1 MLTRAFLLFAFCTL
15 STALS
20 SQSGQQLLERKEYET
35 ARVAFENELR
45 QDEESVEALLG
56 MARLY
61 AEEAY
66 TLYNP
71 DTAYIYLRE
80 AQRHIRKLSGGQ
92 QKKLERAGLD
102 KSSIRRLKNEIR
114 DKGLLFAIEK
124 GGSEALTQYMEHYS
138 RLDRDN
144 EMKAMQ
150 AFLQARF
157 EELQRAGAYEG
168 LRDFARSR
176 KRDIRE
182 YLPGLADPL
191 QNAIFDAYFRN
202 RDSTHLNSL
211 FNLLADYPEAAAR
224 LDAPLSKVLWEQPF
238 IAQAERY
245 LRGLDHSQLPRTIR
259 VVYYYHYITGDW
271 GDLLGFQNRYPLYAD
286 SFNIQA
292 AITIARTAP
301 DLGLGFTDGRLPVYQ
316 HYIELAAPVHQAFVA
331 LQQIIAR
338 SLERGQWE
346 SAAATVRQFAP
357 YFGEG
362 DSRIASLLDMLA
374 QPEEGVAPLPI
385 SEAVNSEL
393 GEYAPVIS
401 ADGQRL
407 FFCRNRGNNE
417 DIFSAR
423 REGESWGNPYP
434 IEALNTAENHEAP
447 LAISTD
453 NTTLLMY
460 DGGIVKYTDKQPD
473 GWSAPR
479 NFFSGPYAPE
489 WQGST
494 TFASNRE
501 AVIFAARSMDIIGAR
516 NDDNIDLFVSQ
527 RQPDGNW
534 GPPVNLGPILNTP
547 FEDRSPFLHPDMRT
561 LYFSSR
567 GHGGLGSLDVFVTT
581 RIGDGWLEWTEPKNL
596 GKEINKPGRDWGY
609 KISTDGTTAYF
620 SGDAP
625 GKREELYQVAVPER
639 FRPQPV
645 ATIRGHIL
653 GLDGRPLTA
662 ELILEDLSTGEPAG
676 RIQADP
682 ESGAFFVTL
691 PSGRLYSYTVE
702 GPGLY
707 PVSNNID
714 LRDSITIREAEENI
728 QAPTLAEIQEGNI
741 TLPLK
746 NLFFETDQFRIRPE
760 SYPELNRLA
769 SLIKAYA
776 LSVEVA
782 GHTDYTG
789 GAEYNQ
795 ALSQNRAEA
804 VRSYLLGQGVDAGQI
819 SAAGYG
825 ASQPLADNETET
837 GRALNR
843 RVEIRFRG
851 GGGEER
857 GRR

>member
-1 MLTRAFLLFAFCTL
+1 MLTRAFLLPALCIL
-15 STALS
+15 STALFA
-20 SQSGQQLLERKEYET
+20 QSGQQLLEQQEYET
-35 ARVAFENELR
+35 ARTVFEKELR
-45 QDEESVEALLG
+45 QNEESVEALLG
-56 MARLY
+56 MTRLY

-66 TLYNP
+66 VQYNP
-71 DTAYIYLRE
+71 DTAYTYLRE
-80 AQRHIRKLSGGQ
+80 AQRHIRKLSGRE
-92 QKKLERAGLD
+92 QKKLEQAGLD
-102 KSSIRRLKNEIR
+102 KQSIRRLKNEIR

-124 GGSEALTQYMEHYS
+124 GGSEALTQYIEHYS
-138 RLDRDN
+138 RLDHDN

-157 EELQRAGAYEG
+157 EELKQGGAYEG

-182 YLPGLADPL
+182 YLPGLALPL
-191 QNAIFDAYFRN
+191 QNAIFEAYFQN
-202 RDSTHLNSL
+202 RDSTNLNSL

-224 LDAPLSKVLWEQPF
+224 LDELLSKALWERPF
-238 IAQAERY
+238 IAQAESY
-245 LRGLDHSQLPRTIR
+245 LRGLDHSHLPQTIR

-301 DLGLGFTDGRLPVYQ
+301 DLQLGFTDSRLPVYQ
-316 HYIELAAPVHQAFVA
+316 HYIELAAPVHRAFIA
-331 LQQIIAR
+331 LQQVIAR
-338 SLERGQWE
+338 DLERREWE
-346 SAAATVRQFAP
+346 KAAATVRQFAS
-357 YFGEG
+357 YFGEE
-362 DSRIASLLDMLA
+362 DPRIAGLLDMLA
-374 QPEEGVAPLPI
+374 QPEEGQEPVPL
-385 SEAVNSEL
+385 SDAVNSEL

-407 FFCRNRGNNE
+407 FFCRNTGNNE
-417 DIFSAR
+417 DIYAAR
-423 REGESWGNPYP
+423 REGTSWGSPYP
-434 IEALNTAENHEAP
+434 IEALNTPENHEAP
-447 LAISTD
+447 LAISAD

-479 NFFSGPYAPE
+479 NFFSGSYAPE

-501 AVIFAARSMDIIGAR
+501 AVVFAARSMDIIGAR

-527 RQPDGNW
+527 RQPDGRW
-534 GPPVNLGPILNTP
+534 GPPANLGATLNTP

-567 GHGGLGSLDVFVTT
+567 GHGGLGSLDVYITT

-596 GKEINKPGRDWGY
+596 GKGINNPGRDWGY
-609 KISTDGTTAYF
+609 KISTDGATAYF

-645 ATIRGHIL
+645 STIQGRIL
-653 GLDGRPLTA
+653 GLDGKPLPA

-676 RIQADP
+676 RIQPDP
-682 ESGAFFVTL
+682 ETGAFFVTL

-702 GPGLY
+702 GPGIY

-714 LRDSITIREAEENI
+714 LRDSITIREIEENI
-728 QAPTLAEIQEGNI
+728 QAPTLEEIREGDI

-746 NLFFETDQFRIRPE
+746 NLFFETDKYKIEPE
-760 SYPELNRLA
+760 SYSELNRLA
-769 SLIKAYA
+769 ALVKAYG
-776 LSVEVA
+776 LRVEIA
-782 GHTDYTG
+782 GHTDNVG

-804 VRSYLLGQGVDAGQI
+804 VRSFLLRQGIEAGQV

-825 ASQPLADNETET
+825 PAQPIADNKTEE

-851 GGGEER
+851 EEGVR
-857 GRR
+857 E

>member
-1 MLTRAFLLFAFCTL
+1 MLTRAFLLPALCIL
-15 STALS
+15 STALFA
-20 SQSGQQLLERKEYET
+20 QSGQQLLEQQEYET
-35 ARVAFENELR
+35 ARTVFEKELR
-45 QDEESVEALLG
+45 QNEESVEALLG

-61 AEEAY
+61 AKEAY
-66 TLYNP
+66 VQYNP
-71 DTAYIYLRE
+71 DTAYTYLRE
-80 AQRHIRKLSGGQ
+80 AQRHIRKLSGRE
-92 QKKLERAGLD
+92 QKKLEQAGLD
-102 KSSIRRLKNEIR
+102 KQSIRRLKNEIR

-124 GGSEALTQYMEHYS
+124 GGSEALTQYIEHYS
-138 RLDRDN
+138 RLDHDN

-157 EELQRAGAYEG
+157 EELKQGGAYEG

-182 YLPGLADPL
+182 YLPGLALPL
-191 QNAIFDAYFRN
+191 QNAIFEAYFQN
-202 RDSTHLNSL
+202 RDSTNLNSL

-224 LDAPLSKVLWEQPF
+224 LDELLSKALWERPF
-238 IAQAERY
+238 IAQAESY
-245 LRGLDHSQLPRTIR
+245 LRGLDHSHLPQTIR

-301 DLGLGFTDGRLPVYQ
+301 DLQLGFTDSRLPVYQ
-316 HYIELAAPVHQAFVA
+316 HYIELAAPVHRAFIA
-331 LQQIIAR
+331 LQQVIAR
-338 SLERGQWE
+338 DLERREWE
-346 SAAATVRQFAP
+346 KAAATVRQFAS
-357 YFGEG
+357 YFGEE
-362 DSRIASLLDMLA
+362 DPRIAGLLDMLA
-374 QPEEGVAPLPI
+374 QPEEGQEPVPL
-385 SEAVNSEL
+385 SDAVNSEL

-407 FFCRNRGNNE
+407 FFCRNTGNNE
-417 DIFSAR
+417 DIYAAR
-423 REGESWGNPYP
+423 REGTSWGSPYP
-434 IEALNTAENHEAP
+434 IEALNTPENHEAP
-447 LAISTD
+447 LAISAD

-479 NFFSGPYAPE
+479 NFFSGSYAPE

-501 AVIFAARSMDIIGAR
+501 AVVFAARSMDIIGAR

-527 RQPDGNW
+527 RQPDGRW
-534 GPPVNLGPILNTP
+534 GPPANLGATLNTP

-567 GHGGLGSLDVFVTT
+567 GHGGMGSLDVFVTT

-609 KISTDGTTAYF
+609 KISTDGATAYF

-645 ATIRGHIL
+645 STIQGRIL
-653 GLDGRPLTA
+653 GLDGKPLPA

-676 RIQADP
+676 RIQPDP
-682 ESGAFFVTL
+682 ETGAFFVTL

-702 GPGLY
+702 GPGIY

-714 LRDSITIREAEENI
+714 LRDSITIREIEENI
-728 QAPTLAEIQEGNI
+728 QAPTLEEIREGDI

-746 NLFFETDQFRIRPE
+746 NLFFETDKYKIEPE
-760 SYPELNRLA
+760 SYSELNRLA
-769 SLIKAYA
+769 ALVKAYG
-776 LSVEVA
+776 LRVEIA
-782 GHTDYTG
+782 GHTDNVG

-804 VRSYLLGQGVDAGQI
+804 VRSFLLRQGIEAGQV

-825 ASQPLADNETET
+825 PAQPIADNKTEE

-851 GGGEER
+851 EEGVR
-857 GRR
+857 E